1 MKKVIVTGG
10 AGYIGSKIVADLIK
24 RNYKVYIIDNLST
37 GYKFLIS
44 KKAIFLKCN
53 IGNKKKINN
62 FIKKNK
68 INSVIHCAASLDVNE
83 SEKKPRKYYI
93 NNFVNTKKLLE
104 VCVQNNLR
112 NFIFSSTC
120 AVYGNVSGKVKEKIV
135 PKPISVYG
143 KTKLQCEEIIH
154 SFATKYKFNYGILR
168 YFNVAGSDIK
178 NKIGCINKNNQ
189 LIKNISSS
197 IANNIN
203 EVSVFGINYRT
214 NDGTCIRDYIHLED
228 ISRIHCKLL
237 KIISNNKTSYLLNC
251 GYGIGY
257 SVLEIINNFE
267 KFLKIKLNR
276 TFLPRRKGDMVEVI
290 ASTKKINKI
299 LKIKFNSKN
308 KLKKIIVSSVKWEKY
323 LNKLQKYETNKKS
336 V

>member
-37 GYKFLIS
+37 GHKFLINN
-44 KKAIFLKCN
+44 KATFLKCN
-53 IGNKKKINN
+53 IGNKKRINN
-62 FIKKNK
+62 YIKKNK

-93 NNFVNTKKLLE
+93 NNFVNTKRLLE
-104 VCVQNNLR
+104 ACVQNNLK

-120 AVYGNVSGKVKEKIV
+120 AVYGNVSGKVKENTF

-154 SFATKYKFNYGILR
+154 SFATKYKFNYAILR
-168 YFNVAGSDIK
+168 FFNVAGSDIK

-189 LIKNISSS
+189 LIKNISTS
-197 IANNIN
+197 IASNKN
-203 EVSVFGINYRT
+203 EVSVFGINYKT

-228 ISRIHCKLL
+228 ISKIHCKLL
-237 KIISNNKTSYLLNC
+237 KIISNKKASYLLNC
-251 GYGIGY
+251 GYGVGY

-267 KFLKIKLNR
+267 KLLKIKLNR
-276 TFLPRRKGDMVEVI
+276 TFLPRRKGDIVKII
-290 ASTKKINKI
+290 ASTEKVNKI

-308 KLKKIIVSSVKWEKY
+308 KLKKIIFSSVQWEKY
-323 LNKLQKYETNKKS
+323 LNKL
-336 V
+336 